1 MTSANSKHIGIIGG
15 TGTIGAVIVEQL
27 VRLKACPP
35 LLIGSRK
42 VREDMFADLAGNNGR
57 FEYCRVD
64 YQNETELADFCS
76 RCLLVIN
83 AAGPSFEIRDKIAL
97 EALKNHCH
105 YIDIGGYEL
114 LPDLLESY
122 RKEMEDRN
130 LCFVTGAG
138 WMPGISGV
146 FSKAVIENH
155 QDDPENTE
163 FTIYYGAVDNWS
175 YASTYD
181 LVASSMGEVRS
192 YAYSY
197 GERKTVSPFRHTHTV
212 LFPFIGFKKI
222 CMPLFGAE
230 LTRLA
235 LSLKQ
240 VKSLSA
246 FVMINDCISM
256 GKFMSLKP
264 FYRNRFDQAIR
275 MLQKDYH
282 RLVRKEKTWGSV
294 VCRISRTGGGRET
307 DRFYYLYT
315 RSNLSWTALPAVIA
329 TRYILEGRVKTGLN
343 CLCDAVDCLSFMA
356 DLNAY
361 GIKYR
366 CYEQK

>member
-1 MTSANSKHIGIIGG
+1 MTNSKHIGIIGG

-27 VRLKACPP
+27 ARLKACPP

-42 VREDMFADLAGNNGR
+42 VQEEIPAGRSGNNGR

-64 YQNETELADFCS
+64 YRNDAELADFCS

-105 YIDIGGYEL
+105 YMDIGGYDL
-114 LPDLLESY
+114 LPELLESY
-122 RKEMEDRN
+122 REKIENRN

-146 FSKAVIENH
+146 FSKAVIETHMDN
-155 QDDPENTE
+155 PEKTE

-197 GERKTVSPFRHTHTV
+197 GERKAVSPFRHTHTV
-212 LFPFIGFKKI
+212 LFPFIGHKKI
-222 CMPLFGAE
+222 CMPLFGTE
-230 LTRLA
+230 LTRQA

-240 VKSLSA
+240 IRSLSA
-246 FVMINDCISM
+246 FVMINDYVSM
-256 GKFMSLKP
+256 GKFMSLKL
-264 FYRNRFDQAIR
+264 FYRNRLDRAIR
-275 MLQKDYH
+275 MLQKDYR
-282 RLVRKEKTWGSV
+282 RLVKKENKWGSV
-294 VCRISRTGGGRET
+294 VCRVSEAGRDV
-307 DRFYYLYT
+307 DRYYYLYT
-315 RSNLSWTALPAVIA
+315 HTNLLWTALPAVLA
-329 TRYILEGRVKTGLN
+329 TRYILEGKVKSGLN
-343 CLCDAVDCLSFMA
+343 CLCDAVDCRSFMS

-366 CYEQK
+366 CYEQKK

>member
-1 MTSANSKHIGIIGG
+1 MTHAKSKYIGIIGG

-27 VRLKACPP
+27 ARLKACPP

-42 VREDMFADLAGNNGR
+42 VREEMSADISGNNGR

-64 YQNETELADFCS
+64 YRNDEELADFCS

-105 YIDIGGYEL
+105 YIDIGGYDLLPEL
-114 LPDLLESY
+114 LEPYREKIES
-122 RKEMEDRN
+122 RN

-146 FSKAVIENH
+146 FSKVVIEAH
-155 QDDPENTE
+155 LEDPGNTE
-163 FTIYYGAVDNWS
+163 FAVYYGAVDNWS

-197 GERKTVSPFRHTHTV
+197 GERKSVSPFRHTHTV
-212 LFPFIGFKKI
+212 LFPFIGHKKI

-240 VKSLSA
+240 IRSLSA
-246 FVMINDCISM
+246 FVMINDYISM
-256 GKFMSLKP
+256 GKFMSLKL
-264 FYRNRFDQAIR
+264 FYRNRVDRAIH

-294 VCRISRTGGGRET
+294 VCRISRTGGR
-307 DRFYYLYT
+307 DANRFYYLYT
-315 RSNLSWTALPAVIA
+315 RSNLLWTALPAVIV
-329 TRYILEGRVKTGLN
+329 TRYILEDRVKTGLN
-343 CLCDAVDCLSFMA
+343 CLCDAVDCRSFMA

-361 GIKYR
+361 GIKYK